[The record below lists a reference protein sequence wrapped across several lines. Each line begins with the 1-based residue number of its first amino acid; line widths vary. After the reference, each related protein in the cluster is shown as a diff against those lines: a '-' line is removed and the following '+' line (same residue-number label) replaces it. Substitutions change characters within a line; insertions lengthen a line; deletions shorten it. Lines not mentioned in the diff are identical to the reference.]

1 MKVDIIDLHFTF
13 HPTVE
18 SFELTDAII
27 EVSHTGEYLVEVS
40 FVFFFVSLNKQP
52 SLFTNDWW

>member
-40 FVFFFVSLNKQP
+40 FVFFVSLNKQP

>member
-18 SFELTDAII
+18 SFELTDAI
-27 EVSHTGEYLVEVS
+27 EVSHTGVYLVEVS
-40 FVFFFVSLNKQP
+40 FVLFFVSLNKQP

>member
-18 SFELTDAII
+18 SFELTDAIK
-27 EVSHTGEYLVEVS
+27 VSHTGEYLVEVS
-40 FVFFFVSLNKQP
+40 FFFVSLNKQP

>member
-27 EVSHTGEYLVEVS
+27 EVLHTGEYLVEVS
-40 FVFFFVSLNKQP
+40 FVLFFCLFKQ
-52 SLFTNDWW
+52 TTVIVHQ

>member
-40 FVFFFVSLNKQP
+40 FVFFFCLFKQ
-52 SLFTNDWW
+52 TTVIVHQ

>member
-18 SFELTDAII
+18 SFELTDAI
-27 EVSHTGEYLVEVS
+27 EVSHIGEYLVEVS
-40 FVFFFVSLNKQP
+40 FFVSLNKQP
-52 SLFTNDWW
+52 SLFTKDWW

>member
-18 SFELTDAII
+18 SFELTDAI
-27 EVSHTGEYLVEVS
+27 EVSQTGEYLVEVS
-40 FVFFFVSLNKQP
+40 FFFFFCLFKQ
-52 SLFTNDWW
+52 TTVIVHQ

>member
-18 SFELTDAII
+18 SFELTDAI
-27 EVSHTGEYLVEVS
+27 EVSQTGEYLVEVS
-40 FVFFFVSLNKQP
+40 FVCFFCLFKQ
-52 SLFTNDWW
+52 TTVIVHQ

>member
-13 HPTVE
+13 IPTVE
-18 SFELTDAII
+18 SFELTDAI
-27 EVSHTGEYLVEVS
+27 EVSHTGVYLVEVS
-40 FVFFFVSLNKQP
+40 FVLFFVSLNKQP